1 MFFPTSTALLA
12 TTLLLSTTTSAA
24 PTRTHCR
31 CTVVADTPPAAIFS
45 PSAAHWS
52 PAELSPSTLTQDLC
66 SNLGPQL
73 EHFQRTAPD
82 LYASYV
88 SKPED
93 DNNNNVLVKFA
104 AQSKRDQEPRPT
116 ERPHQRIVCRSE
128 SDPFTAYNGSFVTL
142 WALQI
147 VVAVAILACMVEGV
161 HLCMRWYGAHDNRT
175 LQHSVMRLPG
185 SGLLLKISGAT
196 KSVEVRDEKKD
207 WRHEATP
214 MLIVQAPNGDRV
226 CITYEEEDDDEAN
239 RPVM

>member
-12 TTLLLSTTTSAA
+12 TTLLLTTQTSAA

-31 CTVVADTPPAAIFS
+31 CTVVADAPPAALFS
-45 PSAAHWS
+45 PQAAHWT
-52 PAELSPSTLTQDLC
+52 PAELAPSTFTPDLC

-88 SKPED
+88 AKQDATDS
-93 DNNNNVLVKFA
+93 VLVNFA
-104 AQSKRDQEPRPT
+104 SKTKRNQQQRPA

-128 SDPFTAYNGSFVTL
+128 SDPFTAYQSSFVTL

-147 VVAVAILACMVEGV
+147 VVAIAIFACMVEGV
-161 HLCMRWYGAHDNRT
+161 HMCMRWYGAHDNRT
-175 LQHSVMRLPG
+175 LQHGVMRLPG
-185 SGLLLKISGAT
+185 SELVLEVSGAT
-196 KSVEVRDEKKD
+196 RSVEVRDEKE
-207 WRHEATP
+207 WRHEATTP
-214 MLIVQAPNGDRV
+214 VLIVQAPNGNRV
-226 CITYEEEDDDEAN
+226 CITYEEDEDDEAN